1 MKVRQFHLFVLKRLA
16 YMIVTVFTV
25 ATLVFGATY
34 VLPGNAAVMILG
46 RGASEDSIA
55 ALETQLGLNQ
65 PLHVQYVEWLS
76 GILAGD
82 FGESLS
88 LGDPVL
94 NIVVDRA
101 VVSLQLAI
109 FALLLTVLVGIPLA
123 VLSATRRD
131 TAFDRVVSS
140 LSYVGVSFPEFVTG
154 SLLVL
159 LFAGQIFDVFP
170 SYQYVPL
177 GQSPS
182 EWLLHLIL
190 PVVTLTILLV
200 AHVLRQTRSEL
211 IEVLQSEYVRTARL
225 KGLSERTVLLKHALP
240 NGLLPTITILAIDF
254 GYLMGGLVVVESVFA
269 LPGLGRLVVFAIQ
282 QRDIPLLQMAVLVI
296 AVSYSIANLLADVSY
311 NYLDPRIDYG
321 GRSE

>member
-1 MKVRQFHLFVLKRLA
+1 MKIERFHLFVLKRSA
-16 YMIVTVFTV
+16 YMVITVITV

-55 ALETQLGLNQ
+55 ALEKELGLNQ
-65 PLHVQYVEWLS
+65 PLHIQYIDWLS
-76 GILAGD
+76 GILVGD

-88 LGDPVL
+88 LSKPVL
-94 NIVVDRA
+94 TVVIDRA
-101 VVSLQLAI
+101 LVSLQLAT
-109 FALLLTVLVGIPLA
+109 FALLLTVLVGVPLA
-123 VLSATRRD
+123 VLSATKRN
-131 TAFDRVVSS
+131 TAFDKVISS

-154 SLLVL
+154 SLLIL
-159 LFAGQIFDVFP
+159 LLAGPIFDVFP
-170 SYQYVPL
+170 SYQYTPMTESVT
-177 GQSPS
+177 G
-182 EWLLHLIL
+182 WVMHLIL
-190 PVVTLTILLV
+190 PVVTLAILLV

-225 KGLSERTVLLKHALP
+225 KGLSERTVLVKHALP

-282 QRDIPLLQMAVLVI
+282 QRDIPLLQMSVLVI
-296 AVSYSIANLLADVSY
+296 AVAYSVANLIADISYS
-311 NYLDPRIDYG
+311 YLDPRIDYG
-321 GRSE
+321 RGSE